1 MTHLQAKKN
10 GLLKISQN
18 INNNV
23 KKSLILKYI
32 KLYIGGINFKNKVIN
47 DKNNRKLLSKLKDVI
62 RIKD

>member
-1 MTHLQAKKN
+1 LNKN
-10 GLLKISQN
+10 Y